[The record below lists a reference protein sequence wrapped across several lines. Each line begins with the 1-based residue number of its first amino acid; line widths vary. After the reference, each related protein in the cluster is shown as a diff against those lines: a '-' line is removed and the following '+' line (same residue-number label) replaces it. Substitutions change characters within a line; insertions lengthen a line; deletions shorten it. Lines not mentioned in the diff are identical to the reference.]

1 MNAPRSV
8 ERGEVQRLALSG
20 YTSDHALHLVLRVE
34 DAAAARAA
42 LRAWLSEG
50 RVTFGDARG
59 RSRGIDVGFTY
70 RGLEALRIPDELL
83 RALSTRAPAFAEG
96 APLRATRRLGDAGDS
111 APAGWEPMFGIDRA
125 HVLVSIH
132 DDADGGPDAIADQL
146 AGHPDARRGFSGW
159 QDGRIAADH
168 FPDPP
173 IEDGRKVRKVHFG
186 FRDNVTR
193 PTIDPDKTD
202 RGAQLHPA
210 GELLLGHLNR
220 SDFDRWSDA
229 TLAADA
235 QDFFRNGSFAALRK
249 IQQSEQALDDYLKAQ
264 VEKLQQLSPT
274 PRKVTAAYLKAKM
287 CGRWENGALVAP
299 GETEPPSAGAKGRL
313 PRTEPDFV
321 FGPADAQGLGCPF
334 GSHIRRTN
342 PRDDR
347 LAQPRQRPLF
357 RRGMPYGS
365 PDPGAATVS
374 GAGKHST
381 AKPAE
386 QEERGLVGLFFCASL
401 EDQFE
406 HIMSEWVE
414 QNPLG
419 PPNRGRAKD
428 PLIGHHDEPDAGL
441 QIPRPDAEPL
451 VLNFD
456 KPFVRTRGT
465 LYALFP
471 SRTGLQRIARSGTE
485 EAAQPPA
492 KPAARGRRDLPLQAD
507 GAADDGKPPERGAE
521 AGLAS
526 DPAPRDRF
534 CDLVLEGGI
543 TSGIV
548 YAPAVVEL
556 AEHYRFASIAGSSIG
571 AFAAALAAA
580 AEFGRRKGSM
590 TGFQVLGGLPTEL
603 ARDEPGRTVLERLF
617 RPQPRTRRLFAVFHA
632 MLGRKSTWRRV
643 FDALGAAR
651 RAYAWLAWICAALA
665 VLAVLGGP
673 LLGAA
678 CKAVGWCAPG
688 PAWPLEAVFSLLS
701 FAVLAALGAFVFAP
715 LVGIVR
721 DLFTGLIDNGFGLCR
736 GWNVR
741 SDDGIPDLTGYLH
754 DAIQKAAGLDP
765 LHDHPLTFA
774 DLHAAPGS
782 PEEVLGTGGP
792 SEARRSIN
800 LQVYA
805 SHLVHG
811 RPYRFPLDA
820 ADDTSRLFFRPAE
833 MRRYFPASVV
843 AHLLRVSKRYA
854 PASPSDPGPCDCS
867 TGLYELPQE
876 QLPVVVAT
884 RMAMSFPLLISAVPV
899 WSIDYEARRGE
910 RHLKRCWMSDGGLC
924 SNFPIHLFDALV
936 PRWPTF
942 GIALEKY
949 NASTPESESVWLPDR
964 HDEGRADTWARGI
977 EPDPVLQ
984 KRPNGARR
992 LAAFLLAVWN
1002 TTWAWND
1009 QSLGRMPG
1017 VRDRVVRIR
1026 LKEGEGGVNL
1036 RMTRAEILHLASKYG
1051 RPAGRAFVQKFV
1063 EGPGWDEHRWVRFNR
1078 TLIALRQQIAGFRLA
1093 ARFDHHTRP
1102 LGKQIA
1108 AAQTAAPLRR
1118 HPTDPPQASEQP
1130 LTSTQVFELQAL
1142 RQALQR
1148 LEDAFEQAGN
1158 TRPYNAVPRPTMRAR
1173 PPY

>member
-1 MNAPRSV
+1 MSAARTV
-8 ERGEVQRLALSG
+8 DRGEVQGLVHSG

-34 DAAAARAA
+34 DATLARAV

-50 RVTFGDARG
+50 KVTFADANERAQG
-59 RSRGIDVGFTY
+59 VNIGFTY
-70 RGLEALRIPDELL
+70 RGLEALQIPDALL
-83 RALSTRAPAFAEG
+83 RALSTRAPAFAGG
-96 APLRATRRLGDAGDS
+96 APLRATLRLGDAGDS
-111 APAGWEPMFGIDRA
+111 APSGWEPMFQVDRA

-132 DDADGGPDAIADQL
+132 DDAEGGPVAIAARL
-146 AGHPDARRGFSGW
+146 ADHPEARRAFSGW
-159 QDGRIAADH
+159 QDGGIAADH
-168 FPDPP
+168 FPDAPRD
-173 IEDGRKVRKVHFG
+173 EYGRKIRMVHFG

-193 PTIDPDKTD
+193 PTIDPA
-202 RGAQLHPA
+202 RAERAQVHKA
-210 GELLLGHLNR
+210 GELLLGHANNIG
-220 SDFDRWSDA
+220 FDRWSDA

-249 IQQSEQALDDYLKAQ
+249 IQQFEQALDDYLNAQ
-264 VEKLQQLSPT
+264 AKQLQMASPT
-274 PRKVTAAYLKAKM
+274 PRPVTVAYLKAKM
-287 CGRWENGALVAP
+287 CGRWENGALIAP
-299 GETEPPSAGAKGRL
+299 GETAPPSAEGSV
-313 PRTEPDFV
+313 PRTEPNFQ
-321 FGPADAQGLGCPF
+321 FAPADEQGLGCPF

-347 LAQPRQRPLF
+347 LMPPRLRPLF

-365 PDPGAATVS
+365 RYPGAVRAS
-374 GAGKHST
+374 GTDKDGAV
-381 AKPAE
+381 
-386 QEERGLVGLFFCASL
+386 ERGLVGLFFCASL

-406 HIMSEWVE
+406 HLVSEWVE
-414 QNPLG
+414 KNPMG
-419 PPNRGRAKD
+419 PANRGRAKD
-428 PLIGHHDEPDAGL
+428 PLIGHHDEPNAGFH
-441 QIPRPDAEPL
+441 IPRPGAEPL
-451 VLNFD
+451 ELKFD

-471 SRTGLQRIARSGTE
+471 SRTALSRIARAGIEQSVGPHAVRAVRGLHEGPPPDGT
-485 EAAQPPA
+485 AHS
-492 KPAARGRRDLPLQAD
+492 
-507 GAADDGKPPERGAE
+507 GKPPGRGAE

-526 DPAPRDRF
+526 DTAPRDRF

-556 AEHYRFASIAGSSIG
+556 AGHYRFANIAGSSIG

-590 TGFQVLGGLPTEL
+590 IGFQVLGTLPTEL
-603 ARDEPGRTVLERLF
+603 AKDEPGRTVLERLF

-651 RAYAWLAWICAALA
+651 RAYAKLAWICATLA
-665 VLAVLGGP
+665 VLAVFGGP

-678 CKAVGWCAPG
+678 CRAIGWCAPG
-688 PAWPLEAVFSLLS
+688 PVWPLEAVFSLLS
-701 FAVLAALGAFVFAP
+701 FAVLAALGAFVAAP
-715 LVGIVR
+715 LLGMVR
-721 DLFTGLIDNGFGLCR
+721 DLLTGLIDNGFGLCR
-736 GWNVR
+736 GWNVQ

-774 DLHAAPGS
+774 DLHGAPGS
-782 PEEVLGTGGP
+782 PREVLGTH
-792 SEARRSIN
+792 ARAAAGHSIN
-800 LQVYA
+800 LQVYS

-820 ADDTSRLFFRPAE
+820 EDDTSRLFFRPAE
-833 MRRYFPASVV
+833 MRRYFPPCVV
-843 AHLLRVSKRYA
+843 EHMLRVSGRYA
-854 PASPSDPGPCDCS
+854 PASPSDPAPCDC
-867 TGLYELPQE
+867 TKGVYELPRE

-899 WSIDYEARRGE
+899 WSIDYEAKRGE

-942 GIALEKY
+942 GIALEKH
-949 NASTPESESVWLPDR
+949 NANKPEPVWLPDA
-964 HDEGRADTWARGI
+964 HYEGRADTWARDI
-977 EPDPVLQ
+977 EPDPHLKV
-984 KRPNGARR
+984 RTTGARR

-1009 QSLGRMPG
+1009 QSLKRMPG

-1026 LKEGEGGVNL
+1026 LKDGEGGVNL
-1036 RMTRAEILHLASKYG
+1036 RMTRPEILHLANKYG
-1051 RPAGRAFVQKFV
+1051 RPAGQAFVHKFV
-1063 EGPGWDEHRWVRFNR
+1063 QGPGWDEHRWVRFNR
-1078 TLIALRQQIAGFRLA
+1078 TLIALRQQITGFRFA
-1093 ARFDHHTRP
+1093 AHFDRHTQP
-1102 LGKQIA
+1102 LREQIDVA
-1108 AAQTAAPLRR
+1108 LMAAPLRR
-1118 HPTDPPQASEQP
+1118 HPTDPPQPSEQP
-1130 LTSTQVFELQAL
+1130 LTLAQAFELQAL
-1142 RQALQR
+1142 RQALER
-1148 LEDAFEQAGN
+1148 LENAFEQAGD
-1158 TRPYNAVPRPTMRAR
+1158 TWPYNAVPRPTMRVR

>member
-1 MNAPRSV
+1 MNAPRPL

-34 DAAAARAA
+34 DAALARAV
-42 LRAWLSEG
+42 LRAWLREG
-50 RVTFGDARG
+50 RFTFADASE
-59 RSRGIDVGFTY
+59 RSQGINIGFTY
-70 RGLEALRIPDELL
+70 RGLEALQIPDELL

-96 APLRATRRLGDAGDS
+96 APLRATLRFGDAGDS
-111 APAGWEPMFGIDRA
+111 APSGWQPMFEIDRA

-132 DDADGGPDAIADQL
+132 DDADGGPAAIAAQL
-146 AGHPDARRGFSGW
+146 AGHPDAQCAFSGW

-168 FPDPP
+168 FPDPLL
-173 IEDGRKVRKVHFG
+173 EGGRKVRKVHFG

-202 RGAQLHPA
+202 RRAQLHPA
-210 GELLLGHLNR
+210 GELLLGHRNR

-249 IQQSEQALDDYLKAQ
+249 IQQFEQALDDYLQAQ
-264 VEKLQQLSPT
+264 VDRLQQLSPT
-274 PRKVTAAYLKAKM
+274 PHKVEAAYLKAKM

-299 GETEPPSAGAKGRL
+299 GETKPPSADAKGRL

-321 FGPADAQGLGCPF
+321 FGPADAQGLGCPV

-347 LAQPRQRPLF
+347 LAQPRPRPLF

-365 PDPGAATVS
+365 PYPGAATAS
-374 GAGKHST
+374 RAGKDST
-381 AKPAE
+381 AKPPAKE
-386 QEERGLVGLFFCASL
+386 EERGLVGLFFCASL

-414 QNPLG
+414 KKPLG
-419 PPNRGRAKD
+419 PPNRGQAKD
-428 PLIGHHDEPDAGL
+428 PLIGHHDEPDAGFH
-441 QIPRPDAEPL
+441 IPRPGAEPL
-451 VLNFD
+451 VLAFD

-471 SRTGLQRIARSGTE
+471 SRTGLQRIARLGSE
-485 EAAQPPA
+485 EAAQPSA
-492 KPAARGRRDLPLQAD
+492 TPAARGRREWPQAE
-507 GAADDGKPPERGAE
+507 GTAGGGKPPERGAE

-526 DPAPRDRF
+526 DTAPRDRF

-556 AEHYRFASIAGSSIG
+556 ARHYRFANIAGSSIG

-590 TGFQVLGGLPTEL
+590 TGFQVLGALPAQL
-603 ARDEPGRTVLERLF
+603 AVQGPSGRALLERLF

-643 FDALGAAR
+643 FDALAAAR
-651 RAYAWLAWICAALA
+651 RAYARLAWTCATLA

-678 CKAVGWCAPG
+678 CKAIDWCAPA
-688 PAWPLEAVFSLLS
+688 PAWPLQAVFSLLS
-701 FAVLAALGAFVFAP
+701 FAVLAAVGAFVAAP
-715 LVGIVR
+715 LLGSVR
-721 DLFTGLIDNGFGLCR
+721 DLLTGLIDNGFGLCR
-736 GWNVR
+736 GWNVQ
-741 SDDGIPDLTGYLH
+741 SDDGVPDLTGYLH

-765 LHDHPLTFA
+765 LHDRPLTFA
-774 DLHAAPGS
+774 DLQAAPGS
-782 PEEVLGTGGP
+782 PGEVLGANAQAAAGH
-792 SEARRSIN
+792 SIN

-820 ADDTSRLFFRPAE
+820 DDDTSRLFFRPAE
-833 MRRYFPASVV
+833 MRRYFPGSVV
-843 AHLLRVSKRYA
+843 KHMLQVSSRYA
-854 PASPSDPGPCDCS
+854 PASPSDPLPCDC
-867 TGLYELPQE
+867 TRGVYELPHA

-899 WSIDYEARRGE
+899 WSIDYEAKRGE

-942 GIALEKY
+942 GIALEKH
-949 NASTPESESVWLPDR
+949 NANKPEPVWLPDA
-964 HDEGRADTWARGI
+964 HYEGRADTWARDI
-977 EPDPVLQ
+977 EPDPHLKV
-984 KRPNGARR
+984 RAGGAAR
-992 LAAFLLAVWN
+992 LAGFLLAIWN

-1009 QSLGRMPG
+1009 QSLKRMPG
-1017 VRDRVVRIR
+1017 VRDRVVRVR
-1026 LKEGEGGVNL
+1026 LKDGEGGVNL
-1036 RMTRAEILHLASKYG
+1036 RMTGREILHLANTYG
-1051 RPAGRAFVQKFV
+1051 LPAGQAFVRKFV
-1063 EGPGWDEHRWVRFNR
+1063 LGPGWDEHRWVRFNR
-1078 TLIALRQQIAGFRLA
+1078 TLVALREQIAGFRLA
-1093 ARFDHHTRP
+1093 AHCDRHTLP
-1102 LGKQIA
+1102 LGEQIEA
-1108 AAQTAAPLRR
+1108 ARMGAPLRG
-1118 HPTDPPQASEQP
+1118 HPTDPPQPSEQA
-1130 LTSTQVFELQAL
+1130 LTPAQAFEMQAL
-1142 RQALQR
+1142 RQALER